1 MPSDVT
7 PELAQAPV
15 LEVQT
20 EALGLSAPEVEQYVT
35 DPMEQNLLAGVL
47 GVWNIRSESINGL
60 SEIHLYF
67 EPGTDIYNDRLLVE
81 ERLTNA
87 FSLPNIS
94 QPPVL
99 IQPTSTNSNV
109 LMIGLRSV
117 SKSVDPLYLSYL
129 ARWVV
134 KPKLSGV
141 PGVADVAIFGQRDW
155 QMQVQVNP
163 ATLAA
168 HGVTLSQII
177 DTAGN
182 SQLVSPLS
190 YLEGSAPGTGGF
202 LDGPNQRLEI
212 RPILPLGVPKNLASV
227 PVSDAPGRLPLGAV
241 ASVVRGHQPMIGDAV
256 AGNGSSLVLLIQKLP
271 GASVSGVTTGVE
283 RALNDL
289 RPSLGPVHIDTS
301 FFRPAS
307 YASAASHN
315 LTIALLIGAALGLIA
330 MTALLLGARALFVT
344 AVSVALS
351 LLGAL
356 LALQAL
362 GYSINALVV
371 LGLLLASAVLVDDAV
386 GQTYELVRRLRERR
400 AAGGPLPLGS
410 LLLEA
415 VGQFRR
421 PLGYATVLVLVV
433 LAPVFFAKGLSATF
447 IHPMVLAFAL
457 V

>member
-1 MPSDVT
+1 MLESIVRGALRFKALLAALAAGLLVVGAVSLRSMPSDVT

-141 PGVADVAIFGQRDW
+141 PGVADVAIFGQRD
-155 QMQVQVNP
+155 QQIQVLVDP
-163 ATLAA
+163 RRLAA
-168 HGVTLSQII
+168 NHVTLSDVIS
-177 DTAGN
+177 TTGN
-182 SQLVSPLS
+182 AQLVSPLTF
-190 YLEGSAPGTGGF
+190 LNGSSPGTGGF
-202 LDGPNQRLEI
+202 LDGPNQRLDI
-212 RPILPLGVPKNLASV
+212 RPVLPLSNPRNVAAV
-227 PVSDAPGRLPLGAV
+227 PVKGKSLGRIARVVLGNQPL
-241 ASVVRGHQPMIGDAV
+241 IGDAV
-256 AGNGSSLVLLIQKLP
+256 LTNSRGQAVSNGDALVLEVEKLP
-271 GASVSGVTTGVE
+271 GASTLGVTNGIE
-283 RALNDL
+283 RALRELNL
-289 RPSLGPVHIDTS
+289 PSAIKVDTS

-307 YASAASHN
+307 YVQEGLSN
-315 LTIALLIGAALGLIA
+315 LALGLLIGAALALLVLG
-330 MTALLLGARALFVT
+330 ALLLQLRAVVIA
-344 AVSVALS
+344 AVSVAVS
-351 LLGAL
+351 MVAGVLL
-356 LALQAL
+356 LQLFGYTFNAIVAL
-362 GYSINALVV
+362 GLMV
-371 LGLLLASAVLVDDAV
+371 ASAVVVDDAV
-386 GQTYELVRRLRERR
+386 
-400 AAGGPLPLGS
+400 
-410 LLLEA
+410 
-415 VGQFRR
+415 
-421 PLGYATVLVLVV
+421 
-433 LAPVFFAKGLSATF
+433 
-447 IHPMVLAFAL
+447 
-457 V
+457 